1 MIMINI
7 LNINNNDNFYQLYF
21 EHSVELKALI
31 DSIPVIRSKMN
42 ISYKLHHL

>member
-7 LNINNNDNFYQLYF
+7 LNINNNDNFYLQLF
-21 EHSVELKALI
+21 EHSVELKAIL

-42 ISYKLHHL
+42 INYKLHHL